1 MAISIPM
8 NLSDANER
16 GNYEEIEPGIYA
28 GKTKS
33 IEPHSGGKSM
43 TFTVELDNGQ
53 VVDIALGID
62 LTKKG
67 NRNSW
72 YGMLA
77 SHGKNMEKIKQ
88 AGDKFTFSDA
98 MVLAE
103 GKNSCFVLVTKVDGM
118 DDQGRPKLNDK
129 TFVSKERAEALKAAG
144 GKARAAAPAN
154 GAAGVQAPAGGAP
167 APAGTPAANLFD

>member
-33 IEPHSGGKSM
+33 IEPHKGGKSM
-43 TFTVELDNGQ
+43 IFTVELDNGQ
-53 VVDIALGID
+53 TVEIALGLD
-62 LTKKG
+62 VTKKG

-72 YGMLA
+72 FGMLA
-77 SHGKNMEKIKQ
+77 SHGKNMEKIQ
-88 AGDKFTFSDA
+88 AAGDKFAFSDA

-103 GKNSCFVLVTKVDGM
+103 GKNDCFVLVTKVDGM

-129 TFVSKERAEALKAAG
+129 TFISKARAEALKAAG
-144 GKARAAAPAN
+144 GKAPAKAN

-167 APAGTPAANLFD
+167 APAGTPAANLFDD

>member
-1 MAISIPM
+1 MSINIPM

-43 TFTVELDNGQ
+43 VFTVELDNGQ
-53 VVDIALGID
+53 SADIALGID
-62 LTKKG
+62 LSKKG

-72 YGMLA
+72 FGMLA
-77 SHGKNMEKIKQ
+77 SHGKNMEKIKA
-88 AGDKFTFSDA
+88 AGDKFAFSDA

-144 GKARAAAPAN
+144 GKAPAKSAPAN
-154 GAAGVQAPAGGAP
+154 GATTAAQPPP

>member
-8 NLSDANER
+8 NLSDASER
-16 GNYEEIEPGIYA
+16 GSYAEVEPGIYA

-33 IEPHSGGKSM
+33 IEPHGDKSIK
-43 TFTVELDNGQ
+43 FTVDLDNGQ
-53 VVDIALGID
+53 TTDIYLGTD
-62 LTKKG
+62 LTKVG

-77 SHGKNMEKIKQ
+77 SHGKNMEKIKA

-103 GKNSCFVLVTKVDGM
+103 GKNACFILVTKVDGM

-144 GKARAAAPAN
+144 GKRVAAPAN
-154 GAAGVQAPAGGAP
+154 GAAGAQAPAGGAP